1 MKKISIFILLI
12 LWFNISFAYTQNNI
26 ETKINNIFLQK
37 DKQFNLKY
45 KTPYYICLNEQ
56 KYYTNI
62 TNLINKVIKLPK
74 YRRYINILNI
84 IKTITQR
91 RENICNLNIHF
102 QGKPYFFS
110 YKLDNNFKN
119 ISAWVFSLII
129 NKKIFDFFNRYETNK
144 KINSVINNK
153 NNSTKTNPINTNK
166 IVKTTTETKTIIEWN
181 KKITTTTI
189 ITTTIIN
196 WRKTTTTRTNT
207 KITYIKPINTNS
219 NTQTQ
224 QSNNPIKTKNT
235 QTVHS
240 NQNLNKQQKYTQNQ
254 ENNNQ
259 ENTHNQMLIT
269 YKHNFTLHSLVNQN
283 DINLSK
289 QTNWNINV
297 NKILTQFS
305 LPEVWKIEQIKWNY
319 LIKFNGVWFSLWWY
333 SKLIVNKQDL
343 NYWLK
348 QADKYKPD
356 IKLYYLNWNK
366 YTIYLLKKDNI
377 KSLYPFDPTK
387 SWTYNANLLNKAW
400 YIYFSNFL
408 YKKTTKTNKY
418 NIITAWISKVWN
430 KLYFI
435 VLSWKWSYIP
445 LLWNN
450 FYQYIW
456 WIKKWS
462 ILINNWNNFI
472 TAWNNWVKYYYLWTY
487 NLYKNINLKDLWDV
501 LYSTFYR
508 IWKYNLPYNVSYL
521 YNLLKFANNFN
532 NKKLSD
538 AYKYIAKNIKY
549 SQKVNNLINKSAN
562 QEELDKK
569 LDANKSLLLNWDL
582 FYSFQNK
589 VWVCQTISDLL
600 SFVSIINWLNADKV
614 SWIIKKD
621 WYLHQISKI
630 NNYYYDPTFDWWYLK
645 AWYKWLRYFG
655 MTEQQVSKY
664 LQLTK

>member
-12 LWFNISFAYTQNNI
+12 LWFNISWTIAYSQNNI
-26 ETKINNIFLQK
+26 ETRINNIFKQK
-37 DKQFNLKY
+37 NENFNIKY

-62 TNLINKVIKLPK
+62 TNLINKIINIPK
-74 YRRYINILNI
+74 YQKYINTLNI
-84 IKTITQR
+84 IKDITQKN
-91 RENICNLNIHF
+91 ENICNLNIHF
-102 QGKPYFFS
+102 QWKPYIFS

-119 ISAWVFSLII
+119 IGAWEFSVII
-129 NKKIFDFFNRYETNK
+129 TKKISDFLNKYKVNK
-144 KINSVINNK
+144 KINTVINTGK
-153 NNSTKTNPINTNK
+153 LQKSKTADYKSNFVNDKK
-166 IVKTTTETKTIIEWN
+166 ITQTSIKTIIEWN

-189 ITTTIIN
+189 TTTTIIN
-196 WRKTTTTRTNT
+196 WRKTITTRTST
-207 KITYIKPINTNS
+207 KVSYIKQNNTNS
-219 NTQTQ
+219 NIQPQ
-224 QSNNPIKTKNT
+224 QSNNSPKTQNTKNI
-235 QTVHS
+235 QS
-240 NQNLNKQQKYTQNQ
+240 NLKLEKQQETKQI
-254 ENNNQ
+254 
-259 ENTHNQMLIT
+259 NTIYPHD
-269 YKHNFTLHSLVNQN
+269 FTLHSLVNQN

-297 NKILTQFS
+297 NKILTKFS
-305 LPEVWKIEQIKWNY
+305 LPKVWKIEQIKWNY
-319 LIKFNGVWFSLWWY
+319 LIKFNDVWFSLWWY

-343 NYWLK
+343 DYWLK

-356 IKLYYLNWNK
+356 TKLYYLNWDK
-366 YTIYLLKKDNI
+366 YTIYLIKKNTV

-387 SWTYNANLLNKAW
+387 SFAYNTNLLNKAW

-408 YKKTTKTNKY
+408 YKKIDKTSWKD
-418 NIITAWISKVWN
+418 IITSWISKIWN

-445 LLWNN
+445 LIWDSLYKN
-450 FYQYIW
+450 IW

-472 TAWNNWVKYYYLWTY
+472 SAWNSWVKYYYLWTY
-487 NLYKNINLKDLWDV
+487 NLYKNINLNNLWDV

-508 IWKYNLPYNVSYL
+508 IWKYNMQYNVSYM
-521 YNLLKFANNFN
+521 YDLLEFANNFN
-532 NKKLSD
+532 NKKLSN

-549 SQKVNNLINKSAN
+549 SKKINNLINKSSN
-562 QEELDKK
+562 QQELDQK
-569 LDANKSLLLNWDL
+569 LKANKSLLLNWDL

-600 SFVSIINWLNADKV
+600 SFVSIVNWLNANKA

-621 WYLHQISKI
+621 GYLHQISKI

-655 MTEQQVSKY
+655 ITEQQVNKY
-664 LQLTK
+664 LKLNEK